1 MLNVWENLQT
11 DSQTDR
17 QTDRQTDTISMPF
30 LMKNLINLI
39 IEDTEVPK
47 N

>member
-1 MLNVWENLQT
+1 MLNVWENL
-11 DSQTDR
+11 

-39 IEDTEVPK
+39 IEDTEIPK

>member
-1 MLNVWENLQT
+1 MLNVWENL
-11 DSQTDR
+11 QTDR